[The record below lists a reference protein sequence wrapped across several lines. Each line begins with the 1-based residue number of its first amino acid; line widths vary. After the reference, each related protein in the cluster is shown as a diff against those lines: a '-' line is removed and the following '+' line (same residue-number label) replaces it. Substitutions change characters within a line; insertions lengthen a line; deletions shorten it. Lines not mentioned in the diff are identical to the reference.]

1 MYLKRIIN
9 LREAPP
15 CSGELHISYNAEKLF
30 CHRNPMNDIEKDSS
44 LQNIIDL
51 DDIRA
56 RKKSGIIP
64 LLRDTQAAAQSIAA
78 HICLICKTKKMCVNK
93 TGVCTS
99 CYDTVL
105 TVEEKKV
112 ADEEAKHKTIRI
124 VVTDDRWEK

>member
-1 MYLKRIIN
+1 MHDTEN
-9 LREAPP
+9 D
-15 CSGELHISYNAEKLF
+15 S
-30 CHRNPMNDIEKDSS
+30 NP
-44 LQNIIDL
+44 QNIIDL
-51 DDIRA
+51 EDIRA

-99 CYDTVL
+99 CYDSVL
-105 TVEEKKV
+105 TAEEKKV
-112 ADEEAKHKTIRI
+112 ADEEAQHKTIQI